1 MSSYTTTAIV
11 NGIPVVRRNPAGG
24 PDVRRP
30 DLVEVAR
37 NGLETQAR
45 DVVRITIEQGNAGVT
60 ATAYLAR
67 EVAEE
72 LATAILRAA
81 DLLEDDPQP
90 APVLAGGIGSPS
102 PNAYTAR
109 TVDRNLRVV
118 ERAVLEAVAVEAPV
132 SEVLGRVA
140 NGLTGDVNGYRERLL
155 VEALRN
161 AADPLLELTQEE
173 AKGLVMARRG
183 DREAQA

>member
-1 MSSYTTTAIV
+1 MSSYTTTRIV
-11 NGIPVVRRNPAGG
+11 NAEAVVRRNPAGG

-37 NGLETQAR
+37 NGLETDAR
-45 DVVRITIEQGNAGVT
+45 DVVRLTIEQANGVE

-67 EVAEE
+67 ETAEE
-72 LATAILRAA
+72 
-81 DLLEDDPQP
+81 PQP

-109 TVDRNLRVV
+109 TVDRNLRHV
-118 ERAVLEAVAVEAPV
+118 ERAVREAIAVDAPV

-155 VEALRN
+155 TEALRN
-161 AADPLLELTQEE
+161 AADPLLELTQDE
-173 AKGLVMARRG
+173 AKGLVLARRG
-183 DREAQA
+183 DR